1 MFVNK
6 DDDDDGD
13 HDRGDYYIDDC
24 DKQDNSHDTVPWTGD
39 NLNICCLPVVH
50 YRQKGIGCCNC
61 EFDLRE

>member
-39 NLNICCLPVVH
+39 NFNICCLPVIFSEK
-50 YRQKGIGCCNC
+50 YLFGRRFEI
-61 EFDLRE
+61 

>member
-24 DKQDNSHDTVPWTGD
+24 DKQDNSHDTSTVP
-39 NLNICCLPVVH
+39 
-50 YRQKGIGCCNC
+50 
-61 EFDLRE
+61 